1 MKARSAKTKGM
12 KFERKLAKLFS
23 AIPGWTGRRQPGSGI
38 YDHFPHDLQVTD
50 PIGRRWIVEAKK
62 WKHGWRTGDKA
73 KGQAAM
79 LVIERDFGEPCIYM
93 SLADFAELVAPLA
106 DVKADAE

>member
-1 MKARSAKTKGM
+1 MKSPKSKGM

-23 AIPGWTGRRQPGSGI
+23 AIPGWSGRRQPGSGI
-38 YDHFPHDLQVTD
+38 YDHFPHDLQITD
-50 PIGRRWIVEAKK
+50 PLDRPWIVEAKK

-93 SLADFAELVAPLA
+93 SLADFAVLVAPLA
-106 DVKADAE
+106 DVKENAE